1 MKKLFLGTFLLTL
14 PIAMFTAWSADGSAG
29 ETPAVVGE
37 YKLLEPITHGD
48 LTVFPVVSAKTHDTS
63 GFLTLDEGIR
73 SGEVVVTEVGNL
85 HGAMRRRPTPQ
96 NTYQNAQV
104 NQLVLVNNSQRPLI
118 LLAGEIVT
126 GGKQDR
132 VVAKDRIVPA
142 ESDPVDLGVFCVE
155 PHRWVANSS
164 KFDTHASVM
173 AQPSVR
179 KKAMAEKDQQQ
190 VWAEVNNAKTTMA
203 ANARAAAPPAVASGS
218 GSGSGGGGGV
228 SGAVVAA
235 PSVPP
240 ASPSAGSSGIYVSD
254 PAFTAHY
261 SENLRQLDSTSSYA
275 EARANGVVQKQ
286 VEEITEPMQKS
297 YESLIKQLRNQN
309 AVGVVVAVKGHI
321 VWADL
326 FASSALLDKYW
337 PKLLQS
343 YAAEALTTPGER
355 REASLQEAQKFL
367 ANWQARHETV
377 DSEPGLYRQRELM
390 GDGFR
395 AFELTS
401 LLPKAGFDVHL
412 SKMAE

>member
-14 PIAMFTAWSADGSAG
+14 PIAMFLAWSADSNAG
-29 ETPAVVGE
+29 EASAIVGD
-37 YKLLEPITHGD
+37 YKLLQPITHGD
-48 LTVFPVVSAKTHDTS
+48 LTLFPVVSAKNHDTS

-73 SGEVVVTEVGNL
+73 SGEVIVTEVGNL
-85 HGAMRRRPTPQ
+85 HGVMRRRPIQQ
-96 NTYQNAQV
+96 NVYQGAQV

-132 VVAKDRIVPA
+132 VVAKDRIVPP

-155 PHRWVANSS
+155 PHRWVGSS
-164 KFDTHASVM
+164 YKFDTHASVM

-190 VWAEVNNAKTTMA
+190 VWDQVNAAKSTMT
-203 ANARAAAPPAVASGS
+203 ARAMAAAPPAAV
-218 GSGSGGGGGV
+218 GGPV
-228 SGAVVAA
+228 
-235 PSVPP
+235 
-240 ASPSAGSSGIYVSD
+240 AGSSGISAGTGGGTGSGIGAQPGVVASSTTTETVQVYASRLH
-254 PAFTAHY
+254 ALET
-261 SENLRQLDSTSSYA
+261 TSSYA
-275 EARANGVVQKQ
+275 EARENAVVQKQ
-286 VEEITEPMQKS
+286 VEDITEPMQKS

-326 FASSALLDKYW
+326 FASSALLSKYW

-355 REASLQEAQKFL
+355 REVSLQEAQKFL
-367 ANWQARHETV
+367 ADWQARHETV

-401 LLPKAGFDVHL
+401 LLPKTGFDVHL

>member
-1 MKKLFLGTFLLTL
+1 MKTLFIGTFVLTL
-14 PIAMFTAWSADGSAG
+14 PIAMVTAWSLDGRAG
-29 ETPAVVGE
+29 ETSVMVGD

-48 LTVFPVVSAKTHDTS
+48 LTVFPVVSARTHDTS

-85 HGAMRRRPTPQ
+85 HGAMHRRRPIGQ
-96 NTYQNAQV
+96 SAYQSAQV
-104 NQLVLVNNSQRPLI
+104 NELVLVNNSLRPLI

-155 PHRWVANSS
+155 PHRWVETSG

-190 VWAEVNNAKTTMA
+190 VWDEVNSAKTNMTA
-203 ANARAAAPPAVASGS
+203 SVRAAAPPVATATATGGPVAGSSGVGS
-218 GSGSGGGGGV
+218 GSGAGLGHASGSPGAQGGTM
-228 SGAVVAA
+228 S
-235 PSVPP
+235 
-240 ASPSAGSSGIYVSD
+240 SPSA
-254 PAFTAHY
+254 PAFYAG
-261 SENLRQLDSTSSYA
+261 NLRQLDATSSYA
-275 EARANGVVQKQ
+275 EARANDAVKKQ
-286 VEEITEPMQKS
+286 VEEITEPMEKS
-297 YESLIKQLRNQN
+297 YESVIKQLRNQN

-321 VWADL
+321 IWADL
-326 FASSALLDKYW
+326 FASSALLSKYW

-343 YAAEALTTPGER
+343 YAAEALTTTSER
-355 REASLQEAQKFL
+355 RDVNLQEAQKFL
-367 ANWQARHETV
+367 INWQARHETV
-377 DSEPGLYRQRELM
+377 DSEPGLYRQREFM

-401 LLPKAGFDVHL
+401 LLPKADFDVHL